1 MKSVLCV
8 WGGWEGHQPKQ
19 CVERFAAFLAEKDY
33 HVEISN
39 TLDSYLDAPALKSLD
54 LIVQCVTMATVTP
67 EQEQGLLDAVASGV
81 GFAGWHGG
89 VADAFRFFGQH
100 LLNRFTSQFQMPVRS
115 LSLLLFRL
123 QSGRRALAF
132 CTQ

>member
-1 MKSVLCV
+1 MKSVLFV

-39 TLDSYLDAPALKSLD
+39 TLDSYLDAAALKSLD
-54 LIVQCVTMATVTP
+54 LIVQCVTMATITP

-89 VADAFRFFGQH
+89 VADAFRNSPNYQFMVGGQWVAR
-100 LLNRFTSQFQMPVRS
+100 LIRS
-115 LSLLLFRL
+115 MLVPAITFR
-123 QSGRRALAF
+123 
-132 CTQ
+132 